1 MNTHIAI
8 VGGGIAGL
16 STAYALQKQAE
27 ATGYP
32 LQLTLVEADNRLGG
46 KIATRRRDG
55 FVIEGGPD
63 SFITQ
68 KPEAAALCREL
79 GLGNQLIGTNEAAR
93 RVLIV
98 QRRRLLEMP
107 EGVRLV
113 VPTRFWPFVVSPLIS
128 WPGKVRMG
136 MDLFIPPR
144 RDDSDESLADFLR
157 RRLGR
162 EALEKLGEPMMA
174 GIHVADAERLSLL
187 ATFPRFRQIEQ
198 THGSLVRGMLAAQRK
213 APSPKNGKRA
223 SLFVTLREGLDGLVA
238 ALARAFRG
246 EVLLGMRLAEV
257 RYRQEG
263 TSHFALRSDDGHLL
277 HADAVILATPARDS
291 ARLLS
296 DWPDLAGELAQIRYL
311 STATLSLAFD
321 RAAFEHPLDGSG
333 FVIPRKERHT
343 MLACTWTST
352 KFAGRA
358 PAGGVL
364 LRAFIGGPD
373 GEAAALADE
382 ADLVAGVRA
391 ELAELMGVRATPL
404 FHELFRWPHANPQY
418 DVGHLDRVSRLEQ
431 LADGRVPGLFL
442 TGSAYRGVGIPDCVA
457 QGQQTAQEAFAFV
470 TTQQQ
475 DLHGKSGTK

>member
-1 MNTHIAI
+1 MTTHIVIA
-8 VGGGIAGL
+8 GGGIAGL

-27 ATGYP
+27 ATGLP
-32 LQLTLVEADNRLGG
+32 LRLTLVEADNRLGG

-79 GLGNQLIGTNEAAR
+79 GLGDQLIGTNEAAR

-107 EGVRLV
+107 EGLRLV
-113 VPTRFWPFVVSPLIS
+113 VPTRFWPFIVSPLIS
-128 WPGKVRMG
+128 WPGKLRMG
-136 MDLFIPPR
+136 LDLFIPPR
-144 RDDSDESLADFLR
+144 RDDGDESLADFLR
-157 RRLGR
+157 RRLGQ

-198 THGSLVRGMLAAQRK
+198 EHGSLVRGMLAAQRK
-213 APSPKNGKRA
+213 APPPKNGKRP
-223 SLFVTLREGLDGLVA
+223 SIFVTLRDGMDGLVT
-238 ALARAFRG
+238 ALERAFRG
-246 EVLLGMRLAEV
+246 EVLLGTRLMQLQRRPGGA
-257 RYRQEG
+257 
-263 TSHFALRSDDGHLL
+263 ALFDLRCEDGRTLS
-277 HADAVILATPARDS
+277 ADAVILATPARDS
-291 ARLLS
+291 TRLLAP
-296 DWPDLAGELAQIRYL
+296 WPDLAAELAQIRYL

-333 FVIPRKERHT
+333 FVIPRKERRT

-358 PAGGVL
+358 PADGVL

-382 ADLVAGVRA
+382 ADLVAAVRE
-391 ELAELMGVRATPL
+391 ELAELMGVRAAPL

-418 DVGHLDRVSRLEQ
+418 DVGHLQRVDRIEQ
-431 LADGRVPGLFL
+431 MAAEALPGLFL

-457 QGQQTAQEAFAFV
+457 QGQRAAEKALEYV
-470 TTQQQ
+470 VR
-475 DLHGKSGTK
+475 SE

>member
-1 MNTHIAI
+1 MTKHIVIA
-8 VGGGIAGL
+8 GGGIAGL

-27 ATGYP
+27 AARVP
-32 LQLTLVEADNRLGG
+32 LHLTLVEADNRLGG

-68 KPEAAALCREL
+68 KPEAVALCREL
-79 GLGNQLIGTNEAAR
+79 GLGDQLIGTNEAAR

-113 VPTRFWPFVVSPLIS
+113 VPTRFWPFVASPLIS
-128 WPGKVRMG
+128 WPGKMRMG
-136 MDLFIPPR
+136 LDLFIPPR
-144 RDDSDESLADFLR
+144 RDDGDESLADFLR
-157 RRLGR
+157 RRLGQ

-187 ATFPRFRQIEQ
+187 GTFPRFRQIEQ
-198 THGSLVRGMLAAQRK
+198 KHGSLVRGMLAAQRN
-213 APSPKNGKRA
+213 APPLKNGKRP
-223 SLFVTLREGLDGLVA
+223 SIFMTLRDGLDGLVT
-238 ALARAFRG
+238 ALEGAFRG
-246 EVLLGMRLAEV
+246 EVLLGIRLTQLHHHPESSSPYELRCADGRVLRAE
-257 RYRQEG
+257 
-263 TSHFALRSDDGHLL
+263 
-277 HADAVILATPARDS
+277 AVVLATPARDS
-291 ARLLS
+291 ARLLAPWS
-296 DWPDLAGELAQIRYL
+296 DLAAELTQIRYL

-321 RAAFEHPLDGSG
+321 RAAFEHSLDGSG
-333 FVIPRKERHT
+333 FVIPRKERRT

-352 KFAGRA
+352 KFADRA
-358 PAGGVL
+358 PADGVL

-382 ADLVAGVRA
+382 ADLVAAVRA
-391 ELAELMGVRATPL
+391 ELSELMGVRAAPL

-418 DVGHLDRVSRLEQ
+418 DVGHLQRIDQIEQ
-431 LADGRVPGLFL
+431 MAAEVLPGLFL

-457 QGQQTAQEAFAFV
+457 QGQATAEKALGCVVPNLARA
-470 TTQQQ
+470 
-475 DLHGKSGTK
+475 LAARR

>member
-1 MNTHIAI
+1 MNTHVVI

-27 ATGYP
+27 AAGLP
-32 LQLTLVEADNRLGG
+32 LRLTLVEADNRLGG
-46 KIATRRRDG
+46 KIITRRRDG

-68 KPEAAALCREL
+68 KPEAVALCREL
-79 GLGNQLIGTNEAAR
+79 GLGDQLIGTSEAAR

-113 VPTRFWPFVVSPLIS
+113 VPTRLWPFAVSPLIS
-128 WPGKVRMG
+128 WPGKLRMA

-144 RDDSDESLADFLR
+144 TDDGDESLADFLR
-157 RRLGR
+157 RRLGQ

-187 ATFPRFRQIEQ
+187 ATFPRFRDIEKK
-198 THGSLVRGMLAAQRK
+198 HGSLIMGMLAARRQ
-213 APSPKNGKRA
+213 APSTRNGKRP
-223 SLFVTLREGLDGLVA
+223 SIFVTLRDGLDGLIE
-238 ALARAFRG
+238 ALTRAFRG
-246 EVLLGMRLAEV
+246 EVMLGTRLVE
-257 RYRQEG
+257 
-263 TSHFALRSDDGHLL
+263 LRHRPAGDPRFTLHCDDGRVL
-277 HADAVILATPARDS
+277 HADAVILASPARDS
-291 ARLLS
+291 ARLLAP
-296 DWPDLAGELAQIRYL
+296 WPELAGELAQIRYL
-311 STATLSLAFD
+311 STATLSLAFE

-333 FVIPRKERHT
+333 FVIPRRERRT

-358 PAGGVL
+358 PTDGVL

-382 ADLVAGVRA
+382 ADLVAAVRE
-391 ELAELMGVRATPL
+391 ELAELMGVRAVPL

-418 DVGHLDRVSRLEQ
+418 DVGHLRRVDQIEQ
-431 LADGRVPGLFL
+431 MAAAILPGLFL

-457 QGQQTAQEAFAFV
+457 QGQQAAEKALEYVGRLILT
-470 TTQQQ
+470 
-475 DLHGKSGTK
+475 HG

>member
-1 MNTHIAI
+1 MTTHIVIA
-8 VGGGIAGL
+8 GGGIAGL

-27 ATGYP
+27 AAGLP
-32 LQLTLVEADNRLGG
+32 LRLTLVEAAGRLGG

-68 KPEAAALCREL
+68 KPEGVALCREL
-79 GLGNQLIGTNEAAR
+79 GLGDQLIGTNEAAR

-107 EGVRLV
+107 EGLRLV

-128 WPGKVRMG
+128 WPGKLRMG

-144 RDDSDESLADFLR
+144 TDDGDESLADFLR
-157 RRLGR
+157 RRLGQ

-187 ATFPRFRQIEQ
+187 ATSPLPANRAKARQS
-198 THGSLVRGMLAAQRK
+198 GSRDAGCTTQS
-213 APSPKNGKRA
+213 APLKNGKRP
-223 SLFVTLREGLDGLVA
+223 SIFMTLRDGLDGLVK
-238 ALARAFRG
+238 ALDRAFRG
-246 EVLLGMRLAEV
+246 ELLLGTRLTELRHRPNGAT
-257 RYRQEG
+257 R
-263 TSHFALRSDDGHLL
+263 FALRGDDGRLL

-291 ARLLS
+291 ARLLTG
-296 DWPDLAGELAQIRYL
+296 WPDLSGELAEIRYL

-333 FVIPRKERHT
+333 FVIPRRERRT

-358 PAGGVL
+358 PADGVL

-382 ADLVAGVRA
+382 ADLVAAVRE
-391 ELAELMGVRATPL
+391 ELAELMGVRTAPL
-404 FHELFRWPHANPQY
+404 FHELFRWPDANAQY
-418 DVGHLDRVSRLEQ
+418 DVGHLQRVDRIEGM
-431 LADGRVPGLFL
+431 AAETIPGLFL

-457 QGQQTAQEAFAFV
+457 QGQQAAAKALEFVQREA
-470 TTQQQ
+470 
-475 DLHGKSGTK
+475 